1 VSDGKKSKT
10 NTQKLCP
17 ITKNLVF
24 FNIRRNLEVTNEKQ
38 EINGEDMRLKQ
49 LFVLGEEQREG
60 SRWELGSHR
69 RAHL

>member
-1 VSDGKKSKT
+1 
-10 NTQKLCP
+10 
-17 ITKNLVF
+17 
-24 FNIRRNLEVTNEKQ
+24 LEVTNEKQ